1 MAACPVRNIVRCGC
15 RVPMRWSSRGSRA
28 AKSVEHGSRQHDGKW
43 QSAFAFNQEI
53 APATHLTAFAFHS
66 CGSWSGFDYERNI
79 DEAGRRRR
87 ADGISIDCGGRR
99 VWSDLPKLME
109 ARTPTCRRDTAL
121 GSWYN
126 EAST

>member
-1 MAACPVRNIVRCGC
+1 MEA
-15 RVPMRWSSRGSRA
+15 
-28 AKSVEHGSRQHDGKW
+28 DGNLHSPSIKR
-43 QSAFAFNQEI
+43 SLLR
-53 APATHLTAFAFHS
+53 HLTAFAFHS
-66 CGSWSGFDYERNI
+66 CGRWSGSDYERNI

-109 ARTPTCRRDTAL
+109 ARNADVPSDRDTAL